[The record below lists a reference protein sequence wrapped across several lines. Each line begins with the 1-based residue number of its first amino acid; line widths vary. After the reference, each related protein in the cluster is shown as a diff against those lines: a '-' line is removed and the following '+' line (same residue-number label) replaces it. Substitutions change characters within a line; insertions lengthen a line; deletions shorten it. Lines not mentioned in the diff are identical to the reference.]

1 MTRPGPASLLS
12 PAATFSAHNLV
23 LPGARPMPLPKAQGL
38 TYGQCIA
45 LGAGLGVLGFLALRV
60 LGLV

>member
-12 PAATFSAHNLV
+12 PAATFSAHNLT

-38 TYGQCIA
+38 TLRQCVA
-45 LGAGLGVLGFLALRV
+45 LGAGLGALAYVALRALGV
-60 LGLV
+60 L